1 MRDVIQPILDRRGE
15 ADDSLREIVE
25 LLADRLG
32 WAAIYLVEGDELA
45 LGPSS
50 GLQQGKPGAAMPIR
64 YEGRVIGELRVG
76 REAEDL
82 DAVAEAI
89 APLCLVAWDT
99 GGVPWADI
107 S

>member
-1 MRDVIQPILDRRGE
+1 MIQPILDRRAE
-15 ADDSLREIVE
+15 ADDSLRQVVDV
-25 LLADRLG
+25 LAERLD
-32 WAAIYLVEGDELA
+32 WAAIYLVEGDELS

-50 GLQQGKPGAAMPIR
+50 GLEHGGPAAVVPIR

-76 REAEDL
+76 REAEGL
-82 DAVAEAI
+82 EAVAEAI

-99 GGVPWADI
+99 GGVPWTEL

>member
-1 MRDVIQPILDRRGE
+1 MRDVIQPILERRGE
-15 ADDSLREIVE
+15 ADESLREIVE
-25 LLADRLG
+25 LLADRLD
-32 WAAIYLVEGDELA
+32 WAAIYLMEGDELA
-45 LGPSS
+45 LGPAS
-50 GLQQGKPGAAMPIR
+50 GHQQGEPAAAVPIQ

-76 REAEDL
+76 REAQDL

-99 GGVPWADI
+99 GGVPWDI

>member
-1 MRDVIQPILDRRGE
+1 VIQPILDRRGE
-15 ADDSLREIVE
+15 ADDSLRQVVDV
-25 LLADRLG
+25 LADRLE
-32 WAAIYLVEGDELA
+32 WAAIYLVEGGELA

-50 GLQQGKPGAAMPIR
+50 GLQPGEPAAAVPIR
-64 YEGRVIGELRVG
+64 YEGRVIGELRVA
-76 REAEDL
+76 RQAEDL

-99 GGVPWADI
+99 GGVPWRDV

>member
-1 MRDVIQPILDRRGE
+1 VRDVIQPILDQHGE
-15 ADDSLREIVE
+15 ADETLREVVK
-25 LLADRLG
+25 LLGDRLG

-45 LGPSS
+45 PGPSS
-50 GLQQGKPGAAMPIR
+50 GLQPGEPTAAVPIR
-64 YEGRVIGELRVG
+64 YEGRVVGELRVG

-82 DAVAEAI
+82 DAVADAI

-99 GGVPWADI
+99 GGVPWPDV

>member
-15 ADDSLREIVE
+15 ADDSLRQVVDV
-25 LLADRLG
+25 LADRLG
-32 WAAIYLVEGDELA
+32 WAALYLMEGDELA
-45 LGPSS
+45 RGPSS
-50 GLQQGKPGAAMPIR
+50 GLQRGEPAAVVPIR

-76 REAEDL
+76 KQAPDL

-107 S
+107 P

>member
-15 ADDSLREIVE
+15 ADDSLRQVVDV
-25 LLADRLG
+25 LADRLD
-32 WAAIYLVEGDELA
+32 WAAIYLVEGDQLA

-50 GLQQGKPGAAMPIR
+50 GPKEGEPAAAVPIR

-76 REAEDL
+76 RQAEDL

-99 GGVPWADI
+99 GGMPWDI

>member
-1 MRDVIQPILDRRGE
+1 VRNVIQPILDRRGE
-15 ADDSLREIVE
+15 ADDSLRQVVE
-25 LLADRLG
+25 VLADRLG

-50 GLQQGKPGAAMPIR
+50 GLEQGEPAAAVPIR

-76 REAEDL
+76 RQAEDL
-82 DAVAEAI
+82 DAVADAI

-99 GGVPWADI
+99 RGVPWADI

>member
-15 ADDSLREIVE
+15 ADESLRQIVDV
-25 LLADRLG
+25 LAERLG

-45 LGPSS
+45 PGPSS
-50 GLQQGKPGAAMPIR
+50 GLRPAEPAAIVPIR

-76 REAEDL
+76 REAQDL
-82 DAVAEAI
+82 DAVADAI

-99 GGVPWADI
+99 GGVPWADV

>member
-25 LLADRLG
+25 LLADPLG
-32 WAAIYLVEGDELA
+32 WAAVYLLEGDELV

-50 GLQQGKPGAAMPIR
+50 GHQQDEPATAVPIR

-76 REAEDL
+76 KEAEDL

-99 GGVPWADI
+99 GGVPWTEF

>member
-1 MRDVIQPILDRRGE
+1 MRDVIQAILDRRGE
-15 ADDSLREIVE
+15 ADDSLREVVE
-25 LLADRLG
+25 VLADRLG
-32 WAAIYLVEGDELA
+32 WAAIYLVEEGELA

-50 GLQQGKPGAAMPIR
+50 GLQPGEPATAVPIR

-76 REAEDL
+76 KQAPDL
-82 DAVAEAI
+82 EAVAEAI

-99 GGVPWADI
+99 GGVPWRDV

>member
-15 ADDSLREIVE
+15 ADESLRQIVDV
-25 LLADRLG
+25 LAERLG
-32 WAAIYLVEGDELA
+32 WAAIYLVEGEELA
-45 LGPSS
+45 PGPSS
-50 GLQQGKPGAAMPIR
+50 GLEPDEPAAVTPIR

-76 REAEDL
+76 REAQDL

-99 GGVPWADI
+99 GGVPW
-107 S
+107 SELS

>member
-15 ADDSLREIVE
+15 ADDSLRQVVDV
-25 LLADRLG
+25 LADRLD

-45 LGPSS
+45 LGPTS
-50 GLQQGKPGAAMPIR
+50 GLQRGEPAAAVSIR

-76 REAEDL
+76 RQAPGLE
-82 DAVAEAI
+82 AVAEAI

-99 GGVPWADI
+99 GGVPWDI